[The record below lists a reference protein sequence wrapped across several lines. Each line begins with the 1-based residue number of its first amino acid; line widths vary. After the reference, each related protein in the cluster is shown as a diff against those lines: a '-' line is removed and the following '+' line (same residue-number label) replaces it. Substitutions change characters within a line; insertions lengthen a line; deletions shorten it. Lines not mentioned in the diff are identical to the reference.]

1 MKTENL
7 NFTLNWQSKRKNFI
21 EGLDE
26 SNFKFPFYNIIIKN
40 TEDLIINEFN
50 NLSNHI
56 PEMESILH
64 GNHDGYVCPKLI
76 IRPSNSV
83 CSTEFKYN
91 FENNYKRYKEL
102 NNKIGF
108 YKNLN
113 IKIDYHENDSE
124 DFLVNVQYKEI
135 EDIEKN
141 KLFQKVYRSTDYFSV
156 KLFLDKEYIKE
167 KQIHSLLIISEASNR
182 EFKNKKLKN
191 LFIENIEDKYLDI
204 NDKYVS
210 LTVPFIESNIVEFTE
225 NINIKIVCLNSP
237 QSDMYNFLNSRENQ
251 ENINIFLEEF
261 FPNQFFDIGKIYK
274 QNTNNEMILY
284 YQNYLYLFNQESLN
298 SNSEQSDRVI
308 GETKFNKYFPLLNK
322 DQNNRTICLSDDL
335 NTDNIRDNNFD
346 LSLGYL
352 GYYGKNINEIEDVA
366 IDLDYFQQK
375 NVLSAKILEIEENQ
389 DQCSL
394 YMEFI
399 TNLYSNERLFIESN
413 QNLKYIEKY
422 KTLIEDK
429 EYITLLFKYTY
440 SLENTNQYL
449 TENSSTLKNQ
459 IIADK
464 DLINFS
470 AKLIL

>member
-1 MKTENL
+1 
-7 NFTLNWQSKRKNFI
+7 
-21 EGLDE
+21 
-26 SNFKFPFYNIIIKN
+26 
-40 TEDLIINEFN
+40 
-50 NLSNHI
+50 
-56 PEMESILH
+56 
-64 GNHDGYVCPKLI
+64 
-76 IRPSNSV
+76 
-83 CSTEFKYN
+83 
-91 FENNYKRYKEL
+91 
-102 NNKIGF
+102 
-108 YKNLN
+108 
-113 IKIDYHENDSE
+113 
-124 DFLVNVQYKEI
+124 
-135 EDIEKN
+135 
-141 KLFQKVYRSTDYFSV
+141 
-156 KLFLDKEYIKE
+156 
-167 KQIHSLLIISEASNR
+167 
-182 EFKNKKLKN
+182 
-191 LFIENIEDKYLDI
+191 
-204 NDKYVS
+204 
-210 LTVPFIESNIVEFTE
+210 
-225 NINIKIVCLNSP
+225 
-237 QSDMYNFLNSRENQ
+237 MYNFLNSRENQ

-413 QNLKYIEKY
+413 QNLK
-422 KTLIEDK
+422 
-429 EYITLLFKYTY
+429 
-440 SLENTNQYL
+440 
-449 TENSSTLKNQ
+449 
-459 IIADK
+459 
-464 DLINFS
+464 
-470 AKLIL
+470 